1 MALIHFVSHAKLNN
15 FLTNQQHRIR
25 DFPRKLLFSHI
36 HAHWANIDKL
46 HITKKIIHFG
56 PLTLIGSTHKFSAI
70 FSIIVFRPG
79 LYRIL
84 GTTIIL
90 LPAILLSKR
99 FPLHP
104 ISVDWIYK
112 NRNQFIITNLPSRP
126 VPSRPVPFPP
136 QKNIAILIFS
146 QKFKCTVSTRISA
159 SF

>member
-1 MALIHFVSHAKLNN
+1 MGNQAKFRQRCAAEVFKPWPSWKQQSFNSLPRLRQESEFHGPDSFRFACKLNN

-25 DFPRKLLFSHI
+25 DFQKNCCYHTYMPTGQTTISSI
-36 HAHWANIDKL
+36 SQ
-46 HITKKIIHFG
+46 KKIIHFG
-56 PLTLIGSTHKFSAI
+56 PLILIGSTHKFSAI
-70 FSIIVFRPG
+70 FSIIFLRPG

-112 NRNQFIITNLPSRP
+112 NRN
-126 VPSRPVPFPP
+126 
-136 QKNIAILIFS
+136 
-146 QKFKCTVSTRISA
+146 
-159 SF
+159 